1 MKTIIERTHKSLGKA
16 DEVWNLLKNGSDVD
30 KWLPFIASCNLQG
43 EGAGAKRICK
53 TDQGKEVNET
63 ILKIDHDTYTFVY
76 GIDSHTME
84 MPTKDIIGTMKVEEL
99 DGQTISSWKI
109 EYNYT
114 LELDDSVKN
123 EIEQGFKDMM
133 SMGLQGL
140 DNLLN

>member
-1 MKTIIERTHKSLGKA
+1 MKTIIKTTHQSIGKVN
-16 DEVWNLLKNGSDVD
+16 DIWNLLKNGTDVD
-30 KWLPFIASCNLQG
+30 KWLPFIATCKLQG
-43 EGAGAKRICK
+43 EGEGAKRLCK
-53 TDQGKEVNET
+53 TDQGKDVNET
-63 ILKIDHDTYTFVY
+63 ILKIDHDTCTFVY

-99 DGQTISSWKI
+99 SGKTVSSWEI

-114 LELDDSVKN
+114 IDLEDSVKN
-123 EIEQGFKDMM
+123 EIEQGFKGMM